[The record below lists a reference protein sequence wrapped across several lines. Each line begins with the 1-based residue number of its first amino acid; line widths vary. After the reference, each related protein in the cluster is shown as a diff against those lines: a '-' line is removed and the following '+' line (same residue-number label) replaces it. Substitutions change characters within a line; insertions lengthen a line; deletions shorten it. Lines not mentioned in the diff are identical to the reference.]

1 MTKTNHPHR
10 PVFTFFYTDNCERQ
24 ALAPVADEMATRG
37 YPVQWST
44 DSKQYAEVGV
54 YCEHACKP
62 NAGFS
67 VVLLHD
73 LAQRHDIWPHFWHY
87 EPWSAFDMGIVPG
100 PAWVERWQ
108 TQANFKQARP
118 KLGMF
123 DLGWPKADL
132 VYRNQKTFRQEAQK
146 LREQLGLKY
155 EHSILYAPSW
165 ENHGKQ
171 DEFVQS
177 LKDLPVNLLLK
188 QAPWSDKYR
197 WVLNNIEEMDALHRN
212 CADNVYVIDREIS
225 IMYCLGLA
233 DVMVSDESSV
243 LTEALLLDVPG
254 IAVTDWLIPDTNPPR
269 HASVPYDY
277 VIKTVRADLRKTV
290 EHVLQHSAEYQQQ
303 IAVNKQHQFAHLGQ
317 SATLIADNIEAALSG
332 ESQLPTPP
340 IKAQVDIDRITYQHA
355 EKLAAEG
362 DLQLSTQM
370 MLELIKKDS
379 GCWEPYND
387 LGTLLVSQGQFEDA
401 ELLLEKAVL
410 LAQENPAIPLSNLTE
425 VYCLQQ
431 KADKALATLAKLSK
445 YTPNPGGSIPHIRRC
460 METMF

>member
-1 MTKTNHPHR
+1 MTNTPASQ

-24 ALAPVADEMATRG
+24 ALAPVADEIASRG
-37 YPVQWST
+37 YLIQWST
-44 DSKQYAEVGV
+44 DSRQYAEVGV

-73 LAQRHDIWPHFWHY
+73 LAQRHDIWPHFWHH
-87 EPWSAFDMGIVPG
+87 EPWTAFDMGIVPG

-108 TQANFKQARP
+108 TQTNFKQARP
-118 KLGMF
+118 KLGVF

-132 VYRNQKTFRQEAQK
+132 VYRNQETFKQEAQK

-171 DEFVQS
+171 DEFVQA

-197 WVLNNIEEMDALHRN
+197 WVLNNIDAMDALHRN
-212 CADNVYVIDREIS
+212 CADNVYVVDREVS

-269 HASVPYDY
+269 PASVPYDY
-277 VIKTVRADLRKTV
+277 VIKTVKADLRRTV
-290 EHVLQHSAEYQQQ
+290 EHVLENAAEYQQQ
-303 IAVNKQHQFAHLGQ
+303 ITQNKQHQFAHLGQ
-317 SATLIADNIEAALSG
+317 SATLIADNILAALAG
-332 ESQLPTPP
+332 HTHLPTPAL
-340 IKAQVDIDRITYQHA
+340 KAQVDIDRTTYQQA

-362 DLQLSTQM
+362 DMKLSTQM
-370 MLELIKKDS
+370 MLELIKQES
-379 GCWEPYND
+379 SCWEPYND

-445 YTPNPGGSIPHIRRC
+445 YTPNPVGSIPHIRRC

>member
-1 MTKTNHPHR
+1 MTNTPASQ

-24 ALAPVADEMATRG
+24 ALAPVADEIASRG
-37 YPVQWST
+37 YLIQWST
-44 DSKQYAEVGV
+44 DSRQYAEVGV

-73 LAQRHDIWPHFWHY
+73 LAQRHDIWPHFWHH
-87 EPWSAFDMGIVPG
+87 EPWTAFDMGIVPG

-108 TQANFKQARP
+108 TQTNFKQARP
-118 KLGMF
+118 KLGVF

-132 VYRNQKTFRQEAQK
+132 VYRNQETFKQEAQK

-171 DEFVQS
+171 DEFVQA

-197 WVLNNIEEMDALHRN
+197 WVLNNIDAMDALHRN
-212 CADNVYVIDREIS
+212 CADNVYVVDREVS

-269 HASVPYDY
+269 AASVPYDY
-277 VIKTVRADLRKTV
+277 VIKTVKADLRRTV
-290 EHVLQHSAEYQQQ
+290 EHVLENAAEYQQQ
-303 IAVNKQHQFAHLGQ
+303 ITQNKQHQFAHLGQ
-317 SATLIADNIEAALSG
+317 SATLIADNILAALAG
-332 ESQLPTPP
+332 HTHLPTPAL
-340 IKAQVDIDRITYQHA
+340 KAQVDIDRTTYQQA

-362 DLQLSTQM
+362 DMKLSTQM
-370 MLELIKKDS
+370 MLELIKQES
-379 GCWEPYND
+379 SCWEPYND

-445 YTPNPGGSIPHIRRC
+445 YTPNPVGSIPHIRRC